1 MEEAPRQ
8 LTPPPIQAPTA
19 KEKKYDRQLRLW
31 AAAGQRALEESH
43 VLLIIGEEGGPGG
56 VKGSNSSVAGAET
69 LKNLVLPGIG
79 SFTIADSATVTEED
93 LGINFFLESES
104 LDKSR
109 AEEMTRLLQELNP
122 DVTGHSIKEPSQIW
136 IPRDESLRP
145 FNLIISCGN
154 FSSDIIQRLSNYA
167 FTSSIPSMYIQ
178 SIGFYSSFSVQIPSE
193 FPVVDTHPDPETIQD
208 LRLLKPWPELEAEVD
223 AVGDMKAMEAHDHE
237 HIAYILILL
246 HYLRQW
252 REEHEGLN
260 PETFKTKTE
269 FREMVRSGA
278 RTSNSA
284 GGEENFDE
292 AVAAV
297 LKAVSPPSRG
307 SGCREMLD
315 MSHCKHPNKN
325 SASFWL
331 IANAIRTFYDN
342 HKVLPLPGTLPDMKA
357 RSSDYIRLQNVYK
370 SKARADAAEVTAS
383 VRKLENSLHR
393 SIETPQAEIEQFC
406 KNAAHVQVL
415 SNPEPTPLPIVRLM
429 SLPTHKSNLVV
440 ASIKSAMGLD
450 FEDVLKVF
458 VALNS
463 DHLPAASA
471 LIDEDDEESDTKLE
485 ALEHSI
491 EEVRRARQ
499 GELHNISS
507 VTGGMVAQEAIKLIT
522 RQYVPVDGTV
532 VWDGIRGKVGVFK
545 I

>member
-1 MEEAPRQ
+1 MEEAPRE
-8 LTPPPIQAPTA
+8 LTPPPLQAPTA

-43 VLLIIGEEGGPGG
+43 VLLIIGEESGPDA
-56 VKGSNSSVAGAET
+56 VKGSNSSVAGVET

-122 DVTGHSIKEPSQIW
+122 DVTGHSIKEPSLHW
-136 IPRDESLRP
+136 IPRNESLRP

-154 FSSDIIQRLSNYA
+154 FASDIIHRLSTYA
-167 FTSSIPSMYIQ
+167 FTSSIPLMYIQ

-208 LRLLKPWPELEAEVD
+208 LRLLRPWSELEAEVD
-223 AVGDMKAMEAHDHE
+223 AIGDMKAMDDHDHE

-246 HYLRQW
+246 QYLRQW
-252 REEHEGLN
+252 RDAHDGLN
-260 PETFKTKTE
+260 PDTFKAKTE
-269 FREMVRSGA
+269 FREMIRAGA

-292 AVAAV
+292 AIAAV
-297 LKAVSPPSRG
+297 LKSINPPSTG

-315 MSHCKHPNKN
+315 MSQCKNPNKD

-331 IANAIRTFYDN
+331 TANAIRTFYN
-342 HKVLPLPGTLPDMKA
+342 THKVLPLPGTLPDMKA

-370 SKARADAAEVTAS
+370 SKARADALEVTTS
-383 VRKLENSLHR
+383 VRKLEKNLQR
-393 SIETPQAEIEQFC
+393 STEIPQAEIDQFC

-415 SNPEPTPLPIVRLM
+415 SNPEQTPLPLVRLM
-429 SLPTHKSNLVV
+429 GVPTSKPKPVLS
-440 ASIKSAMGLD
+440 SIKTAMELD

-463 DHLPAASA
+463 AHLPSASA
-471 LIDEDDEESDTKLE
+471 LVDEDDDEFDSKVQSLE
-485 ALEHSI
+485 DSI
-491 EEVRRARQ
+491 EEVKRAQQ

-507 VTGGMVAQEAIKLIT
+507 VTGGMAAQEAIKLIT

-532 VWDGIRGKVGVFK
+532 VWDGIRGKAGVFK